1 MASVPVEL
9 PDNLPACHAIIRRQ
23 AEVIDELTARVGEQ
37 AARIEELLAHIDRLN
52 RDLAAVK
59 RQLFGSR
66 RERFV
71 ADNGE
76 GESRED
82 VVIEPDAEGTPSATE
97 PLADP
102 SAPRTAAST
111 SRRTS
116 KGRQKR
122 VIDASIP
129 REKVLHPLDP
139 RNVPPELWNDPR
151 AVRFF
156 RFVREEVELQER
168 RVRIFEH
175 YEEVIVLDDE
185 ATGESRM
192 LAASVPEPLIDRC
205 YVGVALLAYLVASRF
220 ADHIPYYREEDIL
233 ARVGFCIHRATQ
245 WRWMR
250 ALTAIVLPLVELIRQ
265 RVMQSRVQGIDETP
279 CPILC
284 PELGRTRSSYLY
296 AQYGDAAHPYVH
308 FAFAAH
314 KTEENVR
321 RIVGD
326 YEGYLQ
332 SDAYICYELIA
343 AAAGSRIVAVG
354 CWAHARRKFEPLIV
368 AGPHP
373 QATWILGEIQKL
385 YDIEDRARDM
395 SDSQRLAL
403 RQAES
408 RPIVTGI
415 RAWLDER
422 DRKEL
427 PKSPLR
433 EGVNYLRNRWEAFQR
448 FLEDGAIPLDNNRT
462 EAVIKGPVMGKKA
475 WLFLGNENAGETAA
489 VFYTLTMSCKRHAI
503 DVQAYLTDVFR
514 RIRAATPAEL
524 ELLLPD
530 RWIQAHPEARLA
542 QRVQESHAAAARKR
556 QRRLRRRIAVPSG

>member
-1 MASVPVEL
+1 MTSVPVEL

-23 AEVIDELTARVGEQ
+23 AEVIDELMARVEEQ
-37 AARIEELLAHIDRLN
+37 AARIEEQAARIERLN

-71 ADNGE
+71 AGSGE
-76 GESRED
+76 GEAGEE
-82 VVIEPDAEGTPSATE
+82 VVIEQAGSEAERRADELGTRS
-97 PLADP
+97 
-102 SAPRTAAST
+102 SAST

-129 REKVLHPLDP
+129 REKVLHPLDE

-151 AVRFF
+151 AKRFF
-156 RFVREEVELQER
+156 RFVREEVELQAAR
-168 RVRIFEH
+168 LRVLEH

-233 ARVGFCIHRATQ
+233 SRVGFSIHRATQ

-250 ALTAIVLPLVELIRQ
+250 ALAAIVLPLVELIRQ

-314 KTEENVR
+314 KTAEDVH
-321 RIVGD
+321 RIVGN
-326 YEGYLQ
+326 YAGYLQ

-343 AAAGSRIVAVG
+343 AASGSRIIAVG
-354 CWAHARRKFEPLIV
+354 CWTHARRKFEPLIA

-395 SDSQRLAL
+395 IDSQRLAL

-408 RPIVTGI
+408 QPIVTGI

-422 DRKEL
+422 DRQEL

-433 EGVNYLRNRWEAFQR
+433 EGVNYLRNRWEAFEC
-448 FLEDGAIPLDNNRT
+448 FLGDGAIPIDNNRT
-462 EAVIKGPVMGKKA
+462 EAMIKGPVMGKKA
-475 WLFLGNENAGETAA
+475 WLFFGNENAGQTAA
-489 VFYTLTMSCKRHAI
+489 VLYTLTMSCKRHAI

-514 RIRAATPAEL
+514 RIRTATPAEL
-524 ELLLPD
+524 EALLPD
-530 RWIQAHPEARLA
+530 RWIVAHPEARLR

-556 QRRLRRRIAVPSG
+556 QRRLRRRLVAASG

>member
-1 MASVPVEL
+1 MEGNVRMAPIPLEL
-9 PDNLPACHAIIRRQ
+9 PDNVPACHAVIRRQ
-23 AEVIDELTARVGEQ
+23 AEIIAELQAKVEEQ
-37 AARIEELLAHIDRLN
+37 AAEIERLQ
-52 RDLAAVK
+52 RELAAVK
-59 RQLFGSR
+59 RQLFGRR
-66 RERFV
+66 RERFL
-71 ADNGE
+71 AGRGE
-76 GESRED
+76 D
-82 VVIEPDAEGTPSATE
+82 ATE
-97 PLADP
+97 EGGVPPRREAAEAPATDEPSSTTSRHAASGRTSRGRQPRAIDP
-102 SAPRTAAST
+102 SL
-111 SRRTS
+111 
-116 KGRQKR
+116 
-122 VIDASIP
+122 P
-129 REKVLHPLDP
+129 REKVLHPLDQAK
-139 RNVPPELWNDPR
+139 VPPELWNDPR
-151 AVRFF
+151 AKRFF
-156 RFVREEVELQER
+156 RFVREEVELQVAR
-168 RVRIFEH
+168 LRVLEH
-175 YEEVIVLDDE
+175 YEEVIVLEDE
-185 ATGESRM
+185 SSGECRM
-192 LAASVPEPLIDRC
+192 LAASVPEPLLDRC
-205 YVGVALLAYLVASRF
+205 YVGIAMLAYLVASRF

-233 ARVGFCIHRATQ
+233 ARVGFSIHRATQ

-250 ALTAIVLPLVELIRQ
+250 ALAALLLPLVELIRQ

-343 AAAGSRIVAVG
+343 AASAHRILAVG
-354 CWAHARRKFEPLIV
+354 CWAHARRKFEPLIT

-385 YDIEDRARDM
+385 YDIEDRAREMTDH
-395 SDSQRLAL
+395 QRLAL

-408 RPIVTGI
+408 RPIVAGI

-422 DRKEL
+422 DREEM

-433 EGVNYLRNRWEAFQR
+433 EGVNYLRHRWEAFTR

-462 EAVIKGPVMGKKA
+462 EGVIKGPVMGKKA
-475 WLFLGNENAGETAA
+475 WLFFGNENAGETAA

-514 RIRAATPAEL
+514 RIRRATPAEL
-524 ELLLPD
+524 ESLLPD
-530 RWIQAHPEARLA
+530 RWIEAHPEARVL

-556 QRRLRRRIAVPSG
+556 QRRAQRRLLAVRSG

>member
-1 MASVPVEL
+1 MMASVSVDL
-9 PDNLPACHAIIRRQ
+9 PDNLAACHAVICRQ
-23 AEVIDELTARVGEQ
+23 AEALDEQ
-37 AARIEELLAHIDRLN
+37 AARIEELLGHIDRLS

-59 RQLFGSR
+59 RQWFGSR

-71 ADNGE
+71 SSGE
-76 GESRED
+76 GSAEEE
-82 VVIEPDAEGTPSATE
+82 VVIEQDPEGIPSAAKPPVDE
-97 PLADP
+97 LGVGS
-102 SAPRTAAST
+102 SAAT

-129 REKVLHPLDP
+129 REKVLHPLDEK
-139 RNVPPELWNDPR
+139 NIPPEMLNDPR
-151 AVRFF
+151 AKRFF

-168 RVRIFEH
+168 RVQIFEH
-175 YEEVIVLDDE
+175 YQEVIVLDDD
-185 ATGESRM
+185 
-192 LAASVPEPLIDRC
+192 AACD
-205 YVGVALLAYLVASRF
+205 
-220 ADHIPYYREEDIL
+220 
-233 ARVGFCIHRATQ
+233 
-245 WRWMR
+245 
-250 ALTAIVLPLVELIRQ
+250 
-265 RVMQSRVQGIDETP
+265 
-279 CPILC
+279 
-284 PELGRTRSSYLY
+284 
-296 AQYGDAAHPYVH
+296 GDAAHPYAH

-332 SDAYICYELIA
+332 SDAYICYELVA
-343 AAAGSRIVAVG
+343 AAPGSRIIPVG

-373 QATWILGEIQKL
+373 RATWILGEIQEL

-395 SDSQRLAL
+395 TDSQRLAL

-422 DRKEL
+422 DRNEL

-433 EGVNYLRNRWEAFQR
+433 EGVNYLRNRWEAFER
-448 FLEDGAIPLDNNRT
+448 FLEDGAIPIDNNRT
-462 EAVIKGPVMGKKA
+462 EATIKGPVMGKKA
-475 WLFLGNENAGETAA
+475 WLFFGNENAGQTAA
-489 VFYTLTMSCKRHAI
+489 VLYTLTMSCKRHAI
-503 DVQAYLTDVFR
+503 DVQAYLTDVLR
-514 RIRAATPAEL
+514 RIRTATPAEL
-524 ELLLPD
+524 ESLLPD
-530 RWIQAHPEARLA
+530 RWVAAHPEARLK

-556 QRRLRRRIAVPSG
+556 QRRAQRRLSLRSG

>member
-1 MASVPVEL
+1 M
-9 PDNLPACHAIIRRQ
+9 
-23 AEVIDELTARVGEQ
+23 
-37 AARIEELLAHIDRLN
+37 
-52 RDLAAVK
+52 
-59 RQLFGSR
+59 
-66 RERFV
+66 
-71 ADNGE
+71 
-76 GESRED
+76 
-82 VVIEPDAEGTPSATE
+82 
-97 PLADP
+97 
-102 SAPRTAAST
+102 
-111 SRRTS
+111 
-116 KGRQKR
+116 
-122 VIDASIP
+122 
-129 REKVLHPLDP
+129 HPLDEG
-139 RNVPPELWNDPR
+139 NVPPELWNDPR
-151 AVRFF
+151 AKRFF
-156 RFVREEVELQER
+156 RFVREEVELQEA
-168 RVRIFEH
+168 RVRVLEH

-192 LAASVPEPLIDRC
+192 LAASAPEPLIDRC

-233 ARVGFCIHRATQ
+233 ARVGFSIHRATQ

-250 ALTAIVLPLVELIRQ
+250 ALAEIVLPLVELIRQ
-265 RVMQSRVQGIDETP
+265 RVMQSWVQGIDETP

-308 FAFAAH
+308 FAFASH
-314 KTEENVR
+314 KNEENVR
-321 RIVGD
+321 RIVGN

-343 AAAGSRIVAVG
+343 TASGSRIVGVG

-395 SDSQRLAL
+395 TDNQRLAL

-422 DRKEL
+422 DRQEL

-433 EGVNYLRNRWEAFQR
+433 EGVNYLWNRWESFER

-462 EAVIKGPVMGKKA
+462 EAMIKGPVMGKKA
-475 WLFLGNENAGETAA
+475 WLFFGNENAGETAA
-489 VFYTLTMSCKRHAI
+489 VLYTLTMSCKRHAI

-514 RIRAATPAEL
+514 RIRTATPAEL
-524 ELLLPD
+524 ESLLPD
-530 RWIQAHPEARLA
+530 RWIAAHPEARLK
-542 QRVQESHAAAARKR
+542 QRVQESHAAAVRKR
-556 QRRLRRRIAVPSG
+556 RRRLRRRLVAANG

>member
-1 MASVPVEL
+1 MTSVPVEL
-9 PDNLPACHAIIRRQ
+9 PDNLAACHAVIRRQ
-23 AEVIDELTARVGEQ
+23 AEVIDELKALVAEQ
-37 AARIEELLAHIDRLN
+37 AARIDHLN

-71 ADNGE
+71 AESGGNGA
-76 GESRED
+76 GEE
-82 VVIEPDAEGTPSATE
+82 VVIEQDNSETG
-97 PLADP
+97 PLADELDTHP
-102 SAPRTAAST
+102 SAST

-116 KGRQKR
+116 RGRQKR

-129 REKVLHPLDP
+129 REKVLHRLDEG
-139 RNVPPELWNDPR
+139 NVPPELLNDPR
-151 AVRFF
+151 AKRFF

-168 RVRIFEH
+168 RMRVIEH
-175 YEEVIVLDDE
+175 YEEVIVLDE
-185 ATGESRM
+185 EVTGESRM
-192 LAASVPEPLIDRC
+192 LAASAPEPLIDRC

-233 ARVGFCIHRATQ
+233 ARVGFSIHRATQ

-250 ALTAIVLPLVELIRQ
+250 ALAAIVLPLVELIRQ
-265 RVMQSRVQGIDETP
+265 RVIQSRVQGIDETP

-284 PELGRTRSSYLY
+284 LELGRTRSSYLY

-308 FAFAAH
+308 FAFASH

-321 RIVGD
+321 RIVGN
-326 YEGYLQ
+326 YQGYLQ

-343 AAAGSRIVAVG
+343 TASGNRIIAVG
-354 CWAHARRKFEPLIV
+354 CWAHARRKFEPLVV

-385 YDIEDRARDM
+385 YDIEDCARGMTDR
-395 SDSQRLAL
+395 QRLTL

-415 RAWLDER
+415 RAWLEER
-422 DRKEL
+422 NRQEL

-433 EGVNYLRNRWEAFQR
+433 EGVNYLRNRWEAFER

-462 EAVIKGPVMGKKA
+462 EAMIKGPVMGKKA
-475 WLFLGNENAGETAA
+475 WLFFGNENAGQTAA
-489 VFYTLTMSCKRHAI
+489 VLYTLTMSCKRHAI

-514 RIRAATPAEL
+514 RIRMATPAEL
-524 ELLLPD
+524 ESLLPD
-530 RWIQAHPEARLA
+530 RWIAAHPEARLK
-542 QRVQESHAAAARKR
+542 QRVQESHTAAVRKR
-556 QRRLRRRIAVPSG
+556 RRRLRRRLAAASS

>member
-1 MASVPVEL
+1 MASVPMDL
-9 PDNLPACHAIIRRQ
+9 PDNLATCHVVIRRQ
-23 AEVIDELTARVGEQ
+23 AEALDEQ
-37 AARIEELLAHIDRLN
+37 AARIEELLGHIDRLS

-71 ADNGE
+71 SSGGESGVAEEAVIEE
-76 GESRED
+76 GE
-82 VVIEPDAEGTPSATE
+82 SATE
-97 PLADP
+97 PPVAKLGVG
-102 SAPRTAAST
+102 TLAST

-116 KGRQKR
+116 QGRQKR

-129 REKVLHPLDP
+129 REKVLHPLDEK
-139 RNVPPELWNDPR
+139 NVPPELLNDPR
-151 AVRFF
+151 AKRFF

-168 RVRIFEH
+168 RVQIFEH
-175 YEEVIVLDDE
+175 YQEVIVLDDE
-185 ATGESRM
+185 AACESRM
-192 LAASVPEPLIDRC
+192 LAAPVPEPLIDHC
-205 YVGVALLAYLVASRF
+205 YAGVALLAYLTASRF

-233 ARVGFCIHRATQ
+233 SRVGLSIHRATQ

-250 ALTAIVLPLVELIRQ
+250 ALAAIVLPLVELIRQ

-284 PELGRTRSSYLY
+284 PERGRTRSSYLY

-308 FAFAAH
+308 FAFASH

-332 SDAYICYELIA
+332 SDAYICYELVA
-343 AAAGSRIVAVG
+343 AASGSRIIPVG

-373 QATWILGEIQKL
+373 RATWILGEIQKL

-395 SDSQRLAL
+395 TDSQRLAL

-408 RPIVTGI
+408 RPIVTGVQ
-415 RAWLDER
+415 AWLEER
-422 DRKEL
+422 NRNEL

-433 EGVNYLRNRWEAFQR
+433 EGVNYLRNRWEAFER
-448 FLEDGAIPLDNNRT
+448 FLEDGAIPIDNNRT
-462 EAVIKGPVMGKKA
+462 EATIKGPVMGKKA
-475 WLFLGNENAGETAA
+475 WLFFGNENAGRTAA
-489 VFYTLTMSCKRHAI
+489 VLYTLTMSCKRHAI

-514 RIRAATPAEL
+514 RIRTANLAEL
-524 ELLLPD
+524 ESLLPD
-530 RWIQAHPEARLA
+530 RWIAAHPEARLK

-556 QRRLRRRIAVPSG
+556 QRRAQRRLALRSG